1 MFFFY
6 ITADIFI
13 ADLHPVFEL
22 SIRVYTK
29 ELLKYKWLCEK
40 KFFKKSLKYIY
51 IYIYIN
57 LYYTNTRADQKT
69 TN

>member
-1 MFFFY
+1 MIFFY

-51 IYIYIN
+51 IYI
-57 LYYTNTRADQKT
+57 
-69 TN
+69 